1 MNTTTTTTN
10 KSDTGSGDLKTSD
23 SIKFDNTIFDTVNL
37 STRKSET
44 PDKTTKVEDASMNA
58 IMGLVGNCKIIVDE
72 AFKNAKEG
80 HKFSRQLA
88 IYITNNSV
96 CKKDAQGNCEK
107 DNNGNNV
114 PNVTETKA
122 KIGKEVDGDFTFL
135 GNHNAANLQE
145 HLGQWSKTNGYK
157 YEGRYFPTSF
167 GKDSKDQPKDMGV
180 ETLPSNQRFYGKFD
194 QKDGFRLSGAYVWDT
209 TESPNKQTKYIG
221 SFDKTGIAG
230 FGCMEKIVNSKKL
243 YVVAEFETDN
253 KTKVVGISGEYYIV
267 IDPNEERE
275 THRIRYYSTKNK
287 SEYLIFK
294 DADRKTILEKFNIST
309 MNSKIEELDGLESVY
324 QYVEKNTGIG
334 RTKLWGI
341 VAAVTAAAGLYWA
354 YNRYKSSPKKTQKKS
369 RGRFNKFM
377 NSDDWSSSS
386 SSSSSSNK
394 NKKSAA
400 PASASAAAP
409 SASSQT
415 SASAALSAGVQNKDS
430 NAKED
435 ASAAPSAGVQN
446 KDSNAKKD
454 ASAAPSAGVQNKD
467 SNAPSPV
474 KQQRGRK
481 NQTKKSTPA
490 PAPTRTSAR
499 IQNLKKK
506 PAAVVVKKEPV
517 GLRRSPRNK
526 K

>member
-1 MNTTTTTTN
+1 MTNSINKLLFIDKLYIFIYYNMNTTTTN
-10 KSDTGSGDLKTSD
+10 KSNTGSGDLKTSD

-44 PDKTTKVEDASMNA
+44 PDKTTKVKDASMNA

-80 HKFSRQLA
+80 HNFSRQLA

-135 GNHNAANLQE
+135 GNHNAVNLQE

-209 TESPNKQTKYIG
+209 TESPNKQTKYMG

-230 FGCMEKIVNSKKL
+230 FGCMEKIVNDKKL
-243 YVVAEFETDN
+243 YVVAEFKTDN
-253 KTKVVGISGEYYIV
+253 NPKVVGISGEYYIV

-275 THRIRYYSTKNK
+275 THRIRYYSKEVTT
-287 SEYLIFK
+287 SYAIFEQNH
-294 DADRKTILEKFNIST
+294 RKTILEKFNIST

-324 QYVEKNTGIG
+324 QYVEENTGIG

-341 VAAVTAAAGLYWA
+341 VAAVTAAGLYWA

-369 RGRFNKFM
+369 RGRFAKFM

-386 SSSSSSNK
+386 SSSSSK

-430 NAKED
+430 NA
-435 ASAAPSAGVQN
+435 
-446 KDSNAKKD
+446 
-454 ASAAPSAGVQNKD
+454 
-467 SNAPSPV
+467 PSPV

-490 PAPTRTSAR
+490 PTRTSAR

-506 PAAVVVKKEPV
+506 PAAAVVKSEPV